1 MNPLPLSQAETIIKL
16 AIAQAH
22 TLNVTVN
29 IALLDTGGHL
39 ITFKRMDGVLLGAID
54 IAIKKAYTA
63 ALFQKPTY
71 ELGQRSQLGEP
82 LFGIESSNGGLITFA
97 GGLPITLGKQ
107 DTDRHCIGA
116 IGVSGSPAARLRMT
130 TLLQRQPFDFK

>member
-1 MNPLPLSQAETIIKL
+1 MNPLLLSRAETIIKL

-29 IALLDTGGHL
+29 IAIVDAGGHL
-39 ITFKRMDGVLLGAID
+39 IAFNRMDGALLGAID

-63 ALFQKPTY
+63 ARFQKPTH
-71 ELGQRSQLGEP
+71 ELGQRSQPGQP

-97 GGLPITLGKQ
+97 GGLPITLGKKEGIE
-107 DTDRHCIGA
+107 RSCIGA
-116 IGVSGSPAARLRMT
+116 IGISGSTIENDRAIAEAA
-130 TLLQRQPFDFK
+130 LLF